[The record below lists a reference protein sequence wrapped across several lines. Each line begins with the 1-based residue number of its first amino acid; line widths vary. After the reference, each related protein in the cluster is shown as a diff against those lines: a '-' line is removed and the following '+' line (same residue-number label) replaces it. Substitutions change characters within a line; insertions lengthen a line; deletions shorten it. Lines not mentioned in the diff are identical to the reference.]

1 MSMALN
7 LTREQV
13 TDTIITN
20 LLEAEVLLSPETN
33 RYRKVLEDYNDIS
46 LLKVLI
52 CSHQWKEVQ
61 DD

>member
-1 MSMALN
+1 MSLN

-13 TDTIITN
+13 TNTIITN